1 MVGVAGTA
9 ISFGTAVQA
18 QDAYAPVTTER
29 LRNAD
34 AEPQNW
40 LMPYGN
46 WSNWHYSALDQINR
60 DNVANLRIV
69 YMASI
74 GGCARQSA
82 GVIPSCNEMSQPL
95 VDNGILYLND
105 NGGRVM
111 AFDVTSGDRA
121 YPLWRFDPEVPL
133 PGNDRGIALYGDWVI
148 QATGGPESRG
158 DANARIIA
166 IDRRSG
172 ELVWEVGQQQA
183 IDQPNTAEM
192 VASQNFPGNEAVI
205 ETAAGRQLIVVGNT
219 GAGIGSIAA
228 FDANNGELVWRTY
241 TIPQPGEPNFG
252 TWLGETWRTGA
263 AFPWGAPVA
272 YDPATNMIFTGT
284 GEPTPVYDPEYRPGD
299 NLYSV
304 STLALDAD
312 SGQLAWYF
320 QEVPNDQWDYDSTSG
335 RMLFPVMGSDGVA
348 HNAVSNW
355 ARNGF
360 FYSLDLETGEFIRAT
375 AQLDNINWT
384 AGLDEKTG
392 LPLEYV
398 AGGGLQTYNVAG
410 PRRGRAEA
418 DAPLVCATWGGG
430 TTGIWPGSYDP
441 RTGITYNTRTTGCTY
456 QTITRL
462 VEEAYNPLTR
472 EGLGGATRQVQVDTQ
487 WALIAIDT
495 QTGEVVNTLIR
506 DQEIEG
512 TRQAE
517 VGALATAGGL
527 VFTAGKDGRISAHD
541 SDTLEEL
548 WYFNTGTSMKGG
560 IMSFAVNGNQY
571 IAKIV
576 GGGNVG
582 GGGIGPLIQPSAML
596 VVWGL

>member
-1 MVGVAGTA
+1 
-9 ISFGTAVQA
+9 
-18 QDAYAPVTTER
+18 
-29 LRNAD
+29 
-34 AEPQNW
+34 
-40 LMPYGN
+40 
-46 WSNWHYSALDQINR
+46 
-60 DNVANLRIV
+60 
-69 YMASI
+69 
-74 GGCARQSA
+74 
-82 GVIPSCNEMSQPL
+82 
-95 VDNGILYLND
+95 
-105 NGGRVM
+105 
-111 AFDVTSGDRA
+111 
-121 YPLWRFDPEVPL
+121 
-133 PGNDRGIALYGDWVI
+133 
-148 QATGGPESRG
+148 
-158 DANARIIA
+158 
-166 IDRRSG
+166 
-172 ELVWEVGQQQA
+172 
-183 IDQPNTAEM
+183 
-192 VASQNFPGNEAVI
+192 
-205 ETAAGRQLIVVGNT
+205 
-219 GAGIGSIAA
+219 
-228 FDANNGELVWRTY
+228 
-241 TIPQPGEPNFG
+241 
-252 TWLGETWRTGA
+252 
-263 AFPWGAPVA
+263 
-272 YDPATNMIFTGT
+272 
-284 GEPTPVYDPEYRPGD
+284 
-299 NLYSV
+299 
-304 STLALDAD
+304 
-312 SGQLAWYF
+312 
-320 QEVPNDQWDYDSTSG
+320 
-335 RMLFPVMGSDGVA
+335 MLFPVMGSDGVA